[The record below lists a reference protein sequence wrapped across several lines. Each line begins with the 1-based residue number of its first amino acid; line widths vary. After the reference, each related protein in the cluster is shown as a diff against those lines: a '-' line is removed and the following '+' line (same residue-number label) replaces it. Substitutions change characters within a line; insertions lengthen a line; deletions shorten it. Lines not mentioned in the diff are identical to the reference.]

1 LARRRSRLS
10 LPSHALSSSAPALEA
25 PAAVVEAATS
35 HHDTDRPARFL
46 SWPWA
51 LALGLA
57 MLTPATMLAI
67 QSLRSETMTVD
78 EPVHLAAGVAYWKT
92 GTFRCYRMSPPLIR
106 LTMAAPVVFL
116 GRPVVEG
123 LFNAPGWA
131 TRQAE
136 LAHKFA
142 ALNAPAFF
150 DLATWARLT
159 TLPFFILGG
168 LVVFFWAGR
177 LFGTA
182 GAVVGLILWAFTP
195 NVLAHARLATTDIPT
210 AALMIATTYMFVRS
224 IEHPSIGRAL
234 GVGLAL
240 GLALAAKFTTLLLLV
255 LWPILWMIHRVVKRG
270 GSHFTGR
277 GWLAPL
283 GRGALTLAVALGVLN
298 TLFLFEGTGQRLGSF
313 EFMSESLTRP
323 RGVADRKYGP
333 PAIASIPDLQVMYDR
348 RINRFKG
355 TTLESLPV
363 PLPREFVL
371 GFDEQKFETEGIPR
385 AYLDPTATEADGVI
399 GYPVYLD
406 GELRDTGWSDYYV
419 RALLYKTPEPT
430 LLLAVV
436 ALIAPLASPSLRCR
450 LPWGD
455 LAVLAVVPAAV
466 LVSMTFG
473 TNINIGV
480 RYILPLVPF
489 ACVLMGSLGLW
500 WSLQTTW
507 LGRVGVGGVLA
518 LGLGGTIAESLMIHP
533 HYLAYFNRL
542 SGGPDRGAERLIDS
556 NLDWGQDLLNLAR
569 WIEKHAAGDPVGL
582 AYFGQ
587 IHPNLLN
594 QRPDATT
601 PTRWFLPPGRPGAL
615 TPLAA
620 SHPVPEG
627 PVQPGWYAVSASLV
641 KGLPWRVYDSAGS
654 PVYPS
659 HAAGARAFSYFDA
672 MTPIDKIGYSI
683 WIYRLDQA
691 AADRLEQA
699 RVQPPPSADAATD

>member
-1 LARRRSRLS
+1 M
-10 LPSHALSSSAPALEA
+10 
-25 PAAVVEAATS
+25 
-35 HHDTDRPARFL
+35 
-46 SWPWA
+46 
-51 LALGLA
+51 LGLA
-57 MLTPATMLAI
+57 ILIPSTMLATR
-67 QSLRSETMTVD
+67 SLQSETMTVD

-116 GRPVVEG
+116 GQPVVEG

-142 ALNAPAFF
+142 ALNAPVFF
-150 DLATWARLT
+150 DLATSARLT
-159 TLPFFILGG
+159 TLPHFILGG
-168 LVVFFWAGR
+168 LVIFLWAGR

-182 GAVVGLILWAFTP
+182 GAVVGLTLWAFTP

-210 AALMIATTYMFVRS
+210 AALMIAATYAFIRS
-224 IEHPSIGRAL
+224 LDHPSTLRAL

-240 GLALAAKFTTLLLLV
+240 GLALAAKFTTLLLPV
-255 LWPILWMIHRVVKRG
+255 LWPLIWLLHRVVKPG
-270 GSHFTGR
+270 VPGSSLR
-277 GWLAPL
+277 QRLAPL
-283 GRGALTLAVALGVLN
+283 ARGGLTLTVALVVVNALS
-298 TLFLFEGTGQRLGSF
+298 LFEGTGQRLGSF

-355 TTLESLPV
+355 TPLEHLPV

-385 AYLDPTATEADGVI
+385 AYLDPSATEEDGVI

-419 RALLYKTPEPT
+419 RALLYKTPEST

-436 ALIAPLASPSLRCR
+436 AVIAPLASPSLRRR
-450 LPWGD
+450 LPWSEM
-455 LAVLAVVPAAV
+455 AMLAVVPAAV
-466 LVSMTFG
+466 LASMTLG

-480 RYILPLVPF
+480 RYVLPLVPF

-500 WSLQTTW
+500 WSLQTNR
-507 LGRVGVGGVLA
+507 LGRALVGGFLA
-518 LGLGGTIAESLMIHP
+518 LGLGGTIAETLTIHP
-533 HYLAYFNRL
+533 HYLAYFNRV
-542 SGGPDRGAERLIDS
+542 SGGPDRGAEHLIDS
-556 NLDWGQDLLNLAR
+556 NLDWGQDLLNLAV
-569 WIEKHAAGDPVGL
+569 WLESHAPEEPVGL

-594 QRPDATT
+594 QRPDAT
-601 PTRWFLPPGRPGAL
+601 PLQWFLPPARPDTTNPLAL
-615 TPLAA
+615 TYRL
-620 SHPVPEG
+620 PEG

-641 KGLPWRVYDSAGS
+641 KGLPWRVYDPAGS

-659 HAAGARAFSYFDA
+659 HAAGAHAFSYFN
-672 MTPIDKIGYSI
+672 TIEPVEKIGHSI

-691 AADRLEQA
+691 AADQLEQA
-699 RVQPPPSADAATD
+699 RLQPPPTPNPASGEGA